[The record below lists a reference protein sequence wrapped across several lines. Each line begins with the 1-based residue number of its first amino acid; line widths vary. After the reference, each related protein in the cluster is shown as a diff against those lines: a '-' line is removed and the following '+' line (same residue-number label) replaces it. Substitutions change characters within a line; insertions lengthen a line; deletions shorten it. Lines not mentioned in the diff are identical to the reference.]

1 MANKDNKQNNEKK
14 QLTELTEEEL
24 KEVTGGDNGQ
34 QLYYFRPS
42 LTAPK
47 ELNDLGPI
55 C

>member
-1 MANKDNKQNNEKK
+1 MANENENKQVR
-14 QLTELTEEEL
+14 ELSEDEL
-24 KEVTGGDNGQ
+24 KQVNGGDNGQ

-55 C
+55 I

>member
-1 MANKDNKQNNEKK
+1 MANENENKQ
-14 QLTELTEEEL
+14 LMELSEDEL
-24 KEVTGGDNGQ
+24 EQVNGGENGQ

-55 C
+55 N

>member
-1 MANKDNKQNNEKK
+1 MAKEKK
-14 QLTELTEEEL
+14 QFKQLSDEEL
-24 KEVTGGDNGQ
+24 KQVNGGDNGQ

-55 C
+55 S